1 VVTSKTLLL
10 GLIGD
15 PLDHSISPQ
24 IQNAAY
30 AEMGLDAVYVCLRV
44 TGDVPSAVKAAAAL
58 GLRGLNVTIPYK
70 SVVMDALDMI
80 DPLAEKVGAVNV
92 ISFDNGIAGFNTDVS
107 AAVRS
112 LREGLGGSLKGLKSV
127 LVGAGGSAR
136 ALAFGLASEG
146 ATVVIANR
154 TPARSAQLAEEV
166 ARRMPSSEI
175 TSMPLQRDRL
185 GEALRESDLLINAT
199 PVGMYPRPDGSIVN
213 REALHRGLLVMDLVY
228 NPPRTRLLR
237 EAEKAG
243 CRTVGGLMMLV
254 YQAIDSIRIWTG
266 REPGVETLLDAATE
280 ALSTYP
286 H

>member
-1 VVTSKTLLL
+1 MVTSKTLLF

-30 AEMGLDAVYVCLRV
+30 AEMGLDAVYVCLRI

-70 SVVMDALDMI
+70 SVVMGALDTI

-92 ISFDNGIAGFNTDVS
+92 ISFDDGIAGFNTDVS

-112 LREGLGGSLKGLKSV
+112 LREGLGRPLKGLKSV
-127 LVGAGGSAR
+127 LIGAGGSAR

-154 TPARSAQLAEEV
+154 TSARSARLAEEV

-175 TSMPLQRDRL
+175 TSMPLQQGRL

-199 PVGMYPRPDGSIVN
+199 PVGMYPRPDGSIIN

-237 EAEKAG
+237 EAEKVG

-254 YQAIDSIRIWTG
+254 YQAVDSIRIWTG
-266 REPGVETLLDAATE
+266 REPDMETLLDAATE
-280 ALSTYP
+280 ALSKYP